1 MDYFKMS
8 MFPQFSR
15 QKRYKITTYLAY
27 LKIMMI
33 IRPNYNQYFFIV
45 SK

>member
-1 MDYFKMS
+1 MDYFKIY
-8 MFPQFSR
+8 MFPQFHW
-15 QKRYKITTYLAY
+15 QKRCKITTYLAY

>member
-1 MDYFKMS
+1 MDEFKMS
-8 MFPQFSR
+8 MFPQYR
-15 QKRYKITTYLAY
+15 WQKRYKITTYLAY
-27 LKIMMI
+27 LKIMRI

>member
-1 MDYFKMS
+1 MDEFKMS
-8 MFPQFSR
+8 MFPQYR
-15 QKRYKITTYLAY
+15 WQERCKITTYLAY
-27 LKIMMI
+27 LKIMRI